1 MNEEKKKLIIPYL
14 LPAVGMYLFF
24 FIGPAI
30 YGLWISFHKWSGFT
44 DHMDFVGLKN
54 YIQIFKDPIYWQSFR
69 NMMLILFVGGIFVFL
84 IGLLFTSL
92 MSQGMKAKKAV
103 RAIIFFPYIIA
114 PVALGIVWN
123 YLYRFDIG
131 FFNSVL
137 DLFGIGGVNWTGP
150 GLIVMSSIIAIV
162 WYSVGFYAVILLS
175 GVDKIPNTLFE
186 AARIEGASTFQ
197 IFMRVT
203 LPLIWDVLSIAV
215 ILWGI
220 NAIRLFDFLFA
231 FGGPEPP
238 SRMWNTAMYQY
249 ILGFGQRTP
258 IYELG
263 YSSAIAVTMVF
274 VVFIFIIITRKVFK
288 REVYEL

>member
-1 MNEEKKKLIIPYL
+1 MDKEKKKLTIPYL
-14 LPAVGMYLFF
+14 LPAVALYLIF

-30 YGLWISFHKWSGFT
+30 YGLWISFHSWSGFT
-44 DHMDFVGLKN
+44 QNMDFIGLKN
-54 YIQIFKDPIYWQSFR
+54 YTKIFGDPIYWQSFK

-84 IGLLFTSL
+84 IGLLFTAL
-92 MSQGMKAKKAV
+92 MSQGMPAKKVV
-103 RAIIFFPYIIA
+103 RAIIFFPQIVAPIA
-114 PVALGIVWN
+114 LAIVWN
-123 YLYRFDIG
+123 YLYRFDTG
-131 FFNSVL
+131 FFNSV
-137 DLFGIGGVNWTGP
+137 FEFIGLEAVNWTSP
-150 GLIVMSSIIAIV
+150 DNIMMSAVAAIV
-162 WYSVGFYAVILLS
+162 WYSTGFYAVILLG

-186 AARIEGASTFQ
+186 SARIEGASTFT
-197 IFMRVT
+197 IFRKVT
-203 LPLIWDVLSIAV
+203 LPLIWDVFSIAV

-263 YSSAIAVTMVF
+263 YSSAIAITMVI
-274 VVFIFIIITRKVFK
+274 VVFIFVITGRKLFK
-288 REVYEL
+288 REIYEL

>member
-1 MNEEKKKLIIPYL
+1 MNSGKRKLIIPYL
-14 LPAVGMYLFF
+14 LPAIGLYLIF

-44 DHMDFVGLKN
+44 ENMDFVGLAN
-54 YIQIFKDPIYWQSFR
+54 YSKLLNDPVYWKSFF
-69 NMMLILFVGGIFVFL
+69 NMMLILIVGGIFVFL

-92 MSQGMKAKKAV
+92 MSQGMTAKKAV

-123 YLYRFDIG
+123 YLYRYDIG
-131 FFNSVL
+131 FFNSLL
-137 DLFGIGGVNWTGP
+137 DVVGIPPVSWTGSS
-150 GLIVMSSIIAIV
+150 LIMMSSVIAIV

-197 IFMRVT
+197 IFKNVT

-220 NAIRLFDFLFA
+220 NAVRLFDFLFA

-238 SRMWNTAMYQY
+238 SKMWNTAMYQY

-258 IYELG
+258 IYQLG
-263 YSSAIAVTMVF
+263 YSSAIAVSMVI
-274 VVFIFIIITRKVFK
+274 VVFIFILISRRIFK
-288 REVYEL
+288 REIYEL